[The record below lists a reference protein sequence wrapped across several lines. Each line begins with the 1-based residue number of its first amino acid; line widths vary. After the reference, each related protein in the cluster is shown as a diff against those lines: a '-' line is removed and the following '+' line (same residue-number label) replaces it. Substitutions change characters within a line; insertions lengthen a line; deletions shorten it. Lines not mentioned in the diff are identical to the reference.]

1 MIYEF
6 RYYCLIPIS
15 KKENISDVSEISESI
30 QKVMNT
36 IIDNSIDKELITN
49 FSNSA
54 SLCYTILKHIFE
66 TKIIDLEEIKI
77 KINNIKEEKYLNE
90 VKNKIAISI
99 YDSKET
105 ESIYEE
111 TVLNL
116 KQLNVRINKKIP
128 LFL

>member
-1 MIYEF
+1 MM
-6 RYYCLIPIS
+6 CLLLFGNPALIHH
-15 KKENISDVSEISESI
+15 KL
-30 QKVMNT
+30 T

-77 KINNIKEEKYLNE
+77 KIKINNIKEEKYLNE

-99 YDSKET
+99 YGSKET